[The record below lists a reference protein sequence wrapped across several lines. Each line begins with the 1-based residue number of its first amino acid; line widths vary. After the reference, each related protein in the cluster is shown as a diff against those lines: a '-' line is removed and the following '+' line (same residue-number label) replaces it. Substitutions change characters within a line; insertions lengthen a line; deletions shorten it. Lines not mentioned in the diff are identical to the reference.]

1 MNSATL
7 AWKPRPLFT
16 TGIAQGFPG
25 VRCGYDSRMS
35 KKSLPL
41 AEVLGSEAS
50 DKRIDILRRIGQ
62 AGSISE
68 AARGAGVSYKAA
80 WQALETL
87 ANLAGTPLVEK
98 AVGGSGGGGAVLTE
112 AGQRVLQAAGQMTQA
127 RQQVLQQLQQGDV
140 GTSARAALALRTS
153 MRNQFPC
160 TVASLKPH
168 QGQVRVQ
175 LLLAD
180 GSALHSRITR
190 ESAQLLA
197 LKPGLAV
204 LALCKA
210 TAVQVAARIAA
221 SPTRN
226 VLAGTVSRASRAA
239 AGGEVSLRL
248 PGGVQ
253 LVGFA
258 AAGHGLKAGQTAM
271 AAVDEA
277 GVVIASA

>member
-1 MNSATL
+1 
-7 AWKPRPLFT
+7 
-16 TGIAQGFPG
+16 
-25 VRCGYDSRMS
+25 MS
-35 KKSLPL
+35 KHRLPL
-41 AEVLGSEAS
+41 AEVLGFEAS
-50 DKRIDILRRIGQ
+50 DKRIDILRRIGA

-98 AVGGSGGGGAVLTE
+98 AVGGSGGGGAVLTA
-112 AGQRVLQAAGQMTQA
+112 AGQRVLQAAEELARA
-127 RQQVLQQLQQGDV
+127 RQQVLAGLEQGV
-140 GTSARAALALRTS
+140 AGASAGRAALALRTS

-160 TVASLKPH
+160 TVGTVKPH

-175 LLLAD
+175 LVLAD
-180 GSALHSRITR
+180 GGVVFSRITR

-197 LKPGLAV
+197 LQPGLPV

-210 TAVQVAARIAA
+210 TAVQVAQRIAP

-226 VLAGTVSRASRAA
+226 VLPGVVTRASRAA
-239 AGGEVSLRL
+239 AGGEVGLRL
-248 PGGVQ
+248 SSGVQ

-258 AAGHGLKAGQTAM
+258 AAGHGLKAGQAAM
-271 AAVDEA
+271 VAVDEA
-277 GVVIASA
+277 GVVVALAD

>member
-1 MNSATL
+1 
-7 AWKPRPLFT
+7 
-16 TGIAQGFPG
+16 
-25 VRCGYDSRMS
+25 MS
-35 KKSLPL
+35 KKTLPL
-41 AEVLGSEAS
+41 AEVLGFEAS

-98 AVGGSGGGGAVLTE
+98 AVGGSGGGGAVLTD
-112 AGQRVLQAAGQMTQA
+112 AGQRVLQAAEQMARA
-127 RQQVLQQLQQGDV
+127 RQQVLAQLQQSGDA
-140 GTSARAALALRTS
+140 SAPGRAALALRTS

-160 TVASLKPH
+160 TVSTLKPH

-180 GSALHSRITR
+180 GGAIHSRITR
-190 ESAQLLA
+190 ESVQLLG
-197 LKPGLAV
+197 LKPGLPV

-210 TAVQVAARIAA
+210 TAVQVAQRIAP

-226 VLAGTVSRASRAA
+226 VLTGMVTRTSRAA

-248 PGGVQ
+248 SSGVQ

-258 AAGHGLKAGQTAM
+258 AAGHGLKAGQAVM

-277 GVVIASA
+277 GVVIAAAG

>member
-1 MNSATL
+1 ML
-7 AWKPRPLFT
+7 CYHP
-16 TGIAQGFPG
+16 
-25 VRCGYDSRMS
+25 RMS
-35 KKSLPL
+35 NKSLRL
-41 AEVLGSEAS
+41 AEVLGFEAS

-62 AGSISE
+62 VGSISE

-98 AVGGSGGGGAVLTE
+98 AVGGSGGGGAVLTA
-112 AGQRVLQAAGQMTQA
+112 AGQRVLQAAEAMAVA
-127 RQQVLQQLQQGDV
+127 RQQVLAALEQD
-140 GTSARAALALRTS
+140 SATRRAALALRTS

-160 TVASLKPH
+160 TVGRLHPH

-175 LLLAD
+175 LLLAE
-180 GSALHSRITR
+180 GSAIHARITR
-190 ESAQLLA
+190 ESVQLLG
-197 LKPGLAV
+197 LRPGLPV

-210 TAVQVAARIAA
+210 TALQIAARITP

-226 VLAGTVSRASRAA
+226 LLVGTITRSSRATG
-239 AGGEVSLRL
+239 GGEVGLRL
-248 PGGVQ
+248 AGGVQ

-258 AAGHGLKAGQTAM
+258 AAGHGLKSGDAAM

-277 GVVIASA
+277 GVVIAAAG

>member
-1 MNSATL
+1 
-7 AWKPRPLFT
+7 
-16 TGIAQGFPG
+16 
-25 VRCGYDSRMS
+25 MS
-35 KKSLPL
+35 KTSLPL
-41 AEVLGSEAS
+41 AEVLGFEAS
-50 DKRIDILRRIGQ
+50 DKRIDILRRIGE

-98 AVGGSGGGGAVLTE
+98 AVGGSGGGGAVLTA
-112 AGQRVLQAAGQMTQA
+112 AGLRVLQAAEAMAGA
-127 RQQVLQQLQQGDV
+127 RQQVLAALEHD
-140 GTSARAALALRTS
+140 SATGRAALALRTS

-160 TVASLKPH
+160 TVGRLQPH

-180 GSALHSRITR
+180 GQAVHARITR
-190 ESAQLLA
+190 ESVQLLG
-197 LKPGLAV
+197 LSPGLPV

-210 TAVQVAARIAA
+210 TALQVAARLA
-221 SPTRN
+221 PTPSRN

-239 AGGEVSLRL
+239 SGGEVGLRL

-258 AAGHGLKAGQTAM
+258 AAGHGLRAGQPAM

-277 GVVIASA
+277 GVVIAAAS

>member
-1 MNSATL
+1 MNRKT
-7 AWKPRPLFT
+7 
-16 TGIAQGFPG
+16 
-25 VRCGYDSRMS
+25 
-35 KKSLPL
+35 LPL
-41 AEVLGSEAS
+41 AEVLGFEAS

-98 AVGGSGGGGAVLTE
+98 AVGGSGGGGAVLTA
-112 AGQRVLQAAGQMTQA
+112 AGLRVLEAAEALARA
-127 RQQVLQQLQQGDV
+127 RQQVLAQLGSS
-140 GTSARAALALRTS
+140 GTSKPGRAALSLRTS

-160 TVASLKPH
+160 TVGTIKPL
-168 QGQVRVQ
+168 QGLVRVQ

-180 GSALHSRITR
+180 GGSLHARITR
-190 ESAQLLA
+190 ESVQLL
-197 LKPGLAV
+197 GLQTGLPV

-210 TAVQVAARIAA
+210 TALQVAPRIAP

-226 VLAGTVSRASRAA
+226 VLQGVVNRASRAA
-239 AGGEVSLRL
+239 GGGEVGLRL
-248 PGGVQ
+248 GSGVQ

-258 AAGHGLKAGQTAM
+258 AAGHGLKAGQAAM

-277 GVVIASA
+277 GVVIAAAD

>member
-1 MNSATL
+1 
-7 AWKPRPLFT
+7 
-16 TGIAQGFPG
+16 
-25 VRCGYDSRMS
+25 MS
-35 KKSLPL
+35 KKTLPL
-41 AEVLGSEAS
+41 ADVLGHEAS

-98 AVGGSGGGGAVLTE
+98 AVGGSGGGGAVLTP
-112 AGQRVLQAAGQMTQA
+112 AGQRVLQAADELARA
-127 RQQVLQQLQQGDV
+127 RQDVLARLGSSGDAA
-140 GTSARAALALRTS
+140 GRPGMAALALRTS

-160 TVASLKPH
+160 TVGALSPH
-168 QGQVRVQ
+168 TGLVRVK

-180 GSALHSRITR
+180 GGTLYSRITR
-190 ESAQLLA
+190 ESVQLLG
-197 LKPGLAV
+197 LEPGLPV

-210 TAVQVAARIAA
+210 TAVQVAQRVAP

-226 VLAGTVSRASRAA
+226 VLAGVVTRASRAA
-239 AGGEVSLRL
+239 AGGEVGLRL

-258 AAGHGLKAGQTAM
+258 GAGHGLKTGQNAM
-271 AAVDEA
+271 ACVDEA
-277 GVVIASA
+277 GVVIAASG